1 MDFSALH
8 VALSGLQ
15 AAQLGMDTTSH
26 NIANASNPTYT
37 RQRIEQR
44 SHFPRTTPQGV
55 IGLGVEVF
63 DVTRSRDRF
72 LDTRA
77 RLGSA
82 AAAGLDVRSGLLTRA
97 EDVFADPTGGLPAR
111 LSEVWDAFET
121 LALDPPDQASRM
133 QVISSLEEF
142 AADVRNVAKSWE
154 QTITDARASLVEA
167 VDDVNRTLHQIADLN
182 RSIAE
187 GSAQPGSPN
196 DLLDQR
202 DALVDQ
208 LAATIGA
215 TGAPAGSLYRVSLNG
230 LSLVEGTTVHEL
242 SVDTATAVVSN
253 GTGVEVTAGG
263 AIAGYQTF
271 LQQDV
276 VDLQRKLDVFVTT
289 AADTLNAAHGGGYW
303 SETDAGSGLFAYD
316 PMRPAATLQVVIDDP
331 QKLATAQDPG
341 PPFPVFDGR
350 NAAAMADLRH
360 TPVGG
365 ETLEAALRGII
376 VGLGQVVA
384 STSASSQ
391 GQAALHGS
399 YEMARESVHGVSID
413 EEMVAMMQYQRAY
426 EAAARTMTAVDEAL
440 DVLINRTGIVGR

>member
-44 SHFPRTTPQGV
+44 SRFPRTTPQGV
-55 IGLGVEVF
+55 VGLGVEVF

-82 AAAGLDVRSGLLTRA
+82 AAASLDVRAGLLTRA
-97 EDVFADPTGGLPAR
+97 EDVFTDPTGGLPTR
-111 LSEVWDAFET
+111 LSEVWDAFEA
-121 LALDPPDQASRM
+121 LSLDPPDLAGRMRVLSALDAFAAEVKNVSSSWQQAA
-133 QVISSLEEF
+133 VDAKSSL
-142 AADVRNVAKSWE
+142 A
-154 QTITDARASLVEA
+154 EA
-167 VDDVNRTLHQIADLN
+167 VDDVNRVLHQIADLN

-187 GSAQPGSPN
+187 ASAQPGSPN

-202 DALVDQ
+202 DALVDE

-242 SVDTATAVVSN
+242 TLDTTTAVVSHS
-253 GTGVEVTAGG
+253 TGVEVAAGG
-263 AIAGYQTF
+263 AVAGYQAF
-271 LQQDV
+271 LQQDI
-276 VDLQRKLDVFVTT
+276 VDQQAKLDAFVTKV
-289 AADTLNAAHGGGYW
+289 ADALNAAHRGGYW
-303 SETDAGSGLFAYD
+303 SETGAGEDLLSYD
-316 PMRPAATLQVVIDDP
+316 STRPAATLQVALTDP
-331 QKLATAQDPG
+331 QRLATAQDPG

-350 NAAAMADLRH
+350 NAAAIADLRN

-365 ETLEAALRGII
+365 ETIEASLRGII
-376 VGLGQVVA
+376 VGLGQVA
-384 STSASSQ
+384 AATSASSE
-391 GQAALHGS
+391 GQSALHAS
-399 YEMARESVHGVSID
+399 YEMARDAVHGVSID
-413 EEMVAMMQYQRAY
+413 EEMVSMMQYQRAY